1 MPIPAC
7 KRRLRV
13 PLCQPASRWKET
25 PSTANTPIASR
36 SGPAAACDSSRAAT
50 RTATASA
57 AAPLSQTVSGITAK
71 EGRWFRF
78 RIRGMAQDGFHV
90 QRDALFLKV
99 EFFRD
104 GGTNALDHLQK
115 SIYGQIAQERDD
127 LRDQSDQPQPRP
139 GKLAQLRPRL
149 PHPFPRGRYAPF
161 ERRLRSRGRARR
173 EIRIPH
179 RRIRVDP
186 HSRSG
191 RVRGPHAKPKPDKSR
206 PASDNEATNRLVP
219 LGGRWYYDPRGG
231 ETAPPKEFDHT
242 NADRLFYRTD
252 RFEAPFADN
261 MSAWLRKGDL
271 DRSGHL
277 VKKDRFI
284 ADNVRLTF
292 TETDL
297 VVHSH
302 NLPNHPT
309 AVFPDRWR
317 ALDGN
322 PNYIRE
328 QNYTWFIPLEP
339 RENPDHVAIQ
349 PGNANRALPGGPIG
363 IAVNGVVF
371 FNPFDADSVEAI
383 WRLDRCCGH
392 PSPGFEYHYHKYPV
406 CVKSPWTDDGTAHS
420 PLIGFAFDGFPIF
433 GPYEAAG
440 ELAKDSQKNP
450 LNAFNIHYDD
460 QRGWHYHVT
469 PGKFPHLIGGYW
481 GVADARNRHRP
492 PRGGRRKADPAVV
505 RFPAVLKTSEA
516 ESNPTSESA
525 ALLDSTTKR
534 NRLSMPAPTSNPVE
548 ILLEHDHWAT
558 RNVLAACA
566 PRRRSSFTS
575 GSRWA
580 PDRCTTRR
588 PIFSRRSEGGAICS
602 PAARRARGWM
612 GRNARR
618 PN

>member
-1 MPIPAC
+1 MRPPSPTWRRAFVVLAALAASIPNARASDRVLNSNSGLQEKAAGAGAPAGFTLEGDAVYGEYPDRQSERAGRC
-7 KRRLRV
+7 VRL
-13 PLCQPASRWKET
+13 L
-25 PSTANTPIASR
+25 
-36 SGPAAACDSSRAAT
+36 SGRDKNGDGVHRGSV
-50 RTATASA
+50 
-57 AAPLSQTVSGITAK
+57 SQTVKGITAK

-78 RIRGMAQDGFHV
+78 RIRGLAQDGFHV
-90 QRDALFLKV
+90 QRDALYLKV

-104 GGTNALDHLQK
+104 GGTNALDHVQK

-127 LRDQSDQPQPRP
+127 LRDQATNPSLGLGSWRSYDLDFRT
-139 GKLAQLRPRL
+139 
-149 PHPFPRGRYAPF
+149 PFPEVDTLRLSVAFDRGAGHGEKSEFRIGEF
-161 ERRLRSRGRARR
+161 ELT
-173 EIRIPH
+173 RIPEPAEFAA
-179 RRIRVDP
+179 RTQ
-186 HSRSG
+186 
-191 RVRGPHAKPKPDKSR
+191 AKADKSR

-271 DRSGHL
+271 DRSGHV

-297 VVHSH
+297 VVHAH

-309 AVFPDRWR
+309 AVFPDHWR

-440 ELAKDSQKNP
+440 ELAKDAQTNP

-492 PRGGRRKADPAVV
+492 PRGGPGRPPGGRPFPGGFENV
-505 RFPAVLKTSEA
+505 R
-516 ESNPTSESA
+516 
-525 ALLDSTTKR
+525 
-534 NRLSMPAPTSNPVE
+534 
-548 ILLEHDHWAT
+548 
-558 RNVLAACA
+558 
-566 PRRRSSFTS
+566 
-575 GSRWA
+575 
-580 PDRCTTRR
+580 
-588 PIFSRRSEGGAICS
+588 GGQ
-602 PAARRARGWM
+602 
-612 GRNARR
+612 
-618 PN
+618 